1 MRAEDAF
8 IVRASLSS
16 ASKVS
21 LSENPVFKDLSGS
34 TGDFHY
40 QTRMMRNIPVRIEYQ
55 DTAGTRDQAYRRR
68 GLFHQYR
75 HHPGRIIVGMSEEK
89 KFCPK
94 CKAMTMEPA
103 EGTVI
108 TPEEL
113 NQMESAP
120 LVFEGKL
127 TPYQCPICLHFAYQ
141 PEF

>member
-1 MRAEDAF
+1 MSIRTLLEREIRLID
-8 IVRASLSS
+8 
-16 ASKVS
+16 
-21 LSENPVFKDLSGS
+21 G
-34 TGDFHY
+34 
-40 QTRMMRNIPVRIEYQ
+40 
-55 DTAGTRDQAYRRR
+55 R

-113 NQMESAP
+113 NQMESVP